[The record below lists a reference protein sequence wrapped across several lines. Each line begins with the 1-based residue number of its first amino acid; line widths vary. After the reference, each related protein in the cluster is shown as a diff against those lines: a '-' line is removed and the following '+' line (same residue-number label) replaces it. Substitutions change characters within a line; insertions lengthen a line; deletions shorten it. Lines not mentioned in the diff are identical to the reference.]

1 MEGQITK
8 FYPGLQSGLW
18 IRMNVFFQN
27 RDNVGE
33 PRVICTRKQCPL
45 YAERESTS
53 MFSDYKKYLQTI
65 YLSDSLFSTVM

>member
-8 FYPGLQSGLW
+8 FFPGLQGGLR
-18 IRMNVFFQN
+18 IRMNVFFQT
-27 RDNVGE
+27 RDHVGE
-33 PRVICTRKQCPL
+33 PRAICTRKECPL

-53 MFSDYKKYLQTI
+53 MFSDYKKHLRTI